1 MSTTERRTRAT
12 DRCPAV
18 FLSRSL
24 SCKLR
29 RGPDAIRSTASHLC
43 GGPIPSE
50 PAHRLQ
56 RNPCAKHLCA
66 RASSPHGVLNSGP
79 SRPRRGICS
88 THAAPLLATAALF
101 PAAIG
106 SVVGSGSL
114 AMHPRPPRPCNTP
127 RPRPAFWGEVGD
139 RAVATQVRSHS
150 SLLSALAARSARRPW
165 GRSAV
170 LSAGQMLQDRSF
182 CFGCVGAK
190 ML

>member
-24 SCKLR
+24 PCKLR

-88 THAAPLLATAALF
+88 AHAAPLLATAALF

-127 RPRPAFWGEVGD
+127 RPRPAFWGGGRGQSRRD
-139 RAVATQVRSHS
+139 AVRSHS
-150 SLLSALAARSARRPW
+150 SLLSAFGREVRSPPV
-165 GRSAV
+165 GPERS
-170 LSAGQMLQDRSF
+170 SF
-182 CFGCVGAK
+182 CWANAAK
-190 ML
+190 SFVLFWLCGGKKL